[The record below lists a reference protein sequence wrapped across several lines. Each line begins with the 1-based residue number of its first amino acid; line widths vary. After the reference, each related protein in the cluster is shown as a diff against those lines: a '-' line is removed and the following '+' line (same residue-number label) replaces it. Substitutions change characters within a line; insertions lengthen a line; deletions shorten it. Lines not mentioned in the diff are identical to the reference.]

1 MITPYAVS
9 YTHLDVYK
17 RQLLGPVLN
26 VALECVNKLDNY
38 DAYIC
43 ILRCLDDIISWGFK
57 TPPISTVSIEIVPDE
72 WRKQVI
78 NEVVIAHGN
87 QLILVLFIGLVT
99 TFENTAHSDAISCIV
114 KCLRILTEANN
125 NDATICIDW
134 IYKVVE
140 QLGQVTLNERDNLA
154 KAVVEGLN
162 SKDYRKVREGI
173 RAFVGW
179 YSRKNINSRF
189 E

>member
-1 MITPYAVS
+1 M
-9 YTHLDVYK
+9 
-17 RQLLGPVLN
+17 
-26 VALECVNKLDNY
+26 
-38 DAYIC
+38 
-43 ILRCLDDIISWGFK
+43 
-57 TPPISTVSIEIVPDE
+57 
-72 WRKQVI
+72 
-78 NEVVIAHGN
+78 IAHGN

-125 NDATICIDW
+125 NDSTICVGW
-134 IYKVVE
+134 IYKVME
-140 QLGQVTLNERDNLA
+140 QLGQVTNNERDNLT

-173 RAFVGW
+173 RTFVGW
-179 YSRKNINSRF
+179 YSRKNVNSRF